1 MNTTNTKHSGLFLFP
16 LFVAVFLLTSVFSE
30 SVKAVPCGV
39 TIATLTPCV
48 CIGNTNPVH
57 LIANP
62 TGGSNPA
69 TYVYLWSTGAST
81 KEIDVFPAITT
92 TYSVTVTGGG
102 CSATPVVQAS
112 ITINAYNT
120 PSASFTISPPPLP
133 KKCAST
139 EFTFIPPAVPP
150 GEPTPVYS
158 WTFVD
163 QSVPPM
169 PIAPSAQASPKR
181 TFYKIGYGEFQVKVH
196 LTVTRCGCQDDFEQ
210 LITVKQLPD
219 VKLFATPAN
228 WTQCSMSSNFT
239 LVVHP
244 SVDDPLKNQDY
255 KIDWESPNPLP
266 TTGTKLFPFP
276 VAGESNTYSGYNKWT
291 VRYTVTSATNG
302 CINDTVYSAF
312 NGGNPYPALNCPGTV
327 ASTCDLP
334 YPLDI
339 PWNPAHMNNT
349 PGTIYVFDYF
359 DNDPGTVTTET
370 RNYPLAGTGLQITY
384 GVSSCG
390 YTPTAPSPFAGTQN
404 SFAIRCTVT
413 NQCVTTGA
421 FPPQIHDCFTGK
433 YGNKPDPDFT
443 IKDAAGNQ
451 ITSGCTN
458 APITLTSTTTSLNS
472 GGSVGDCSS
481 AMTLNWVITPA
492 TYTIVSGL
500 PTDPVFVV
508 KFDPANT
515 YTITLEASNTCPSS
529 PASIIK
535 SLCITD
541 ESPVALFDINVNPAN
556 PNSCSEVTLETVNS
570 SSAADPCGL
579 VHYTWST
586 TYNGG
591 TCSGSPGTPVY
602 VTGNSTSFEPVIKL
616 VDPGTYILKLV
627 VNNSCG
633 SAEYTK
639 TIVVKGPPKVTI
651 STSSTP
657 AAPPYCAGNTYTF
670 NMNVESCF
678 GTLIPGSENWYLDPP
693 SPVPPYGIPPV
704 TGLSFTPLLSAGP
717 HTIIA
722 EVENECGIGS
732 KTINI
737 TLSVSPTMTLSIA
750 PATSISVCSQD
761 NICLIYPG
769 LFVSSTATTFKWT
782 SALIT
787 GSISGFTNN
796 SGTAGTCITDI
807 LTNSL
812 LTTGIVRYTI
822 TPATLGCDG
831 PPVVLDVFVKP
842 KPSLT
847 VTNPAGPPF
856 VESICNGDNTFI
868 KLSTDIP
875 STISWVAPALTNV
888 NPVSAGGGASPVT
901 VTNTLTLANASNP
914 GSAVY
919 TFTVMSAG
927 GCPGPGATVTEN
939 VNTIPVLTTLPLN
952 KTICST
958 DYTGIS
964 LTPVTNNYSWTATL
978 LSGSV
983 TGFSGNSGTFINQQL
998 TNVSSTT
1005 AGVVRY
1011 VITPQALPC
1020 SGSSYNFDVTVN
1032 PRPVPTITPCNATV
1046 FFGDVITYHT
1056 ETGKSNYSWVVNGGS
1071 ITGGGGTADD
1081 FVTVKWT
1088 SGTTGSVCVNY
1099 QLVTGSL
1106 GCAALAPVCCNVVVN
1121 PCPLT
1126 QTVTLQSAVN
1136 GSLQNYFCE
1145 GDPGIDVCVGN
1156 SEPGIYY
1163 EIIYSGTGTSVRNY
1177 TGGIGGGP
1185 FCFAPPLNITG
1196 TYYVQATNIASG
1208 CVVVFSPP
1216 FSILKVTP
1224 PGIPAVTPT
1233 GPECEN
1239 PDGTPPGVVLGLS
1252 GWQTGIDYEWRLGL
1266 GPWTLSGGPPI
1277 LTTALSPG
1285 QYFARAVDPITG
1297 CISNAA
1303 NSVWVMPKP
1312 IKYALFP
1319 FGVLCG
1325 CRDIT
1330 LTNSQAGFKY
1340 KLINQSTGVTT
1351 LWIST
1356 GGSHVFQNICDTG
1369 TYVIEAQDTITPPF
1383 CTQQMDWSLT
1393 LIENPHSYSL
1403 LPSGPNCQGVELKLA
1418 NSDPGVVYELRYMV
1432 TGDAVKYMHSLLG
1445 GELNF
1450 GILGS
1455 SYSEGTYKIFAKQGT
1470 SVNTDSCVTE
1480 MFGQID
1486 LCRNPTPKII
1496 SPSGATCS
1504 LTTSTITLFNPDPTV
1519 TYHLIKDGNT
1529 GSPLISLTVGT
1540 PTLVFNSVNCVPPL
1554 PVFPAGTYTIRAV
1567 HTCPSISCEL
1577 EFGIVNIEP
1586 GPSVDAGIPD
1596 PLTECAGAA
1605 TVIPLLGTAAD
1616 YDPLSVTWKVLI
1628 GPGTVSPTNTL
1639 GTQYTPGSAP
1649 GTRILRLE
1657 VSGVNSCVGIKQ
1669 HDDRTIIINTLGQ
1682 VNDPTDQVVCNGA
1695 STAPV
1700 SFTTIN
1706 TGGTN
1711 IYTWTNSTTNIGLAA
1726 TGTGNIPS
1734 FQAINTGSAPVTAT
1748 IIVTP
1753 HFTTGGVTCD
1763 GPPETFTITV
1773 NPSAEVDQP
1782 VSQVVCQGT
1791 AVAAT
1796 NFTTTT
1802 TGGTATYTWTN
1813 STTSIGL
1820 APSGTG
1826 DIAAFTAI
1834 NAGTSPVT
1842 ATIVVT
1848 PHFENGTVTCD
1859 GPSKSFT
1866 VTVNPAA
1873 AVDQPASQVICN
1885 GSTTAAVS
1893 FTTTN
1898 TGGTVTYSWTNSTTT
1913 IGLAASGTGN
1923 IGTFTAINTGTSP
1936 VTATIIVTPHFENGS
1951 VTCDG
1956 SSKSFTVTVN
1966 PTGEV
1971 DQPQSQVLCNGSTTT
1986 PVNFTTTTTGGTA
1999 TYTWTNSNTSIGLA
2013 ANGTG
2018 NIAAFTAL
2026 NTGTVPVTATITVT
2040 PHFENGLVVCD
2051 GPAKIFTVTVNPAAE
2066 AGQPVS
2072 QVVCHGGTTSAVTFT
2087 TTNTGGTVTF
2097 TWTNSNTNIGLASSG
2112 TGNIASFTADNTG
2125 TSPVTA
2131 TITVTPHFA
2140 NGAVSCDGPVKTFTI
2155 TVNPTAQV
2163 NQPGS
2168 QVICNGSATAAVNF
2182 TSATSGG
2189 TSTYTWSNST
2199 PAIGLPASGTG
2210 DIAAFTALNAGS
2222 APVTATIIVTPHF
2235 EHGSVMCDGPAKTFT
2250 VTVNPTGEVDQPVSQ
2265 VVCQGTAVAATN
2277 FTTTT
2282 TGGTATYTWTNS
2294 TTSIGLAPSGTGDIA
2309 AFTAINAGT
2318 SPVTA
2323 TIVVTPHFENGTV
2336 TCDGPSKSFTVTVNP
2351 AAAVDQP
2358 ASQVICNGSTTA
2370 AVSFTTTNTG
2380 GTVTYSWT
2388 NSTTT
2393 IGLAASGTGN
2403 IGTFTAINTGTSPV
2417 TATIIVTPHF
2427 ENGSVT
2433 CDGSSKSF
2441 TVTVNPTGE
2450 VDQPQSQVLCN
2461 GSTTTPVNFTTT
2473 TTGGTATYTWT
2484 NSNTSIGLAANGTG
2498 NIAAFTALN
2507 TGTVPVTATITVT
2520 PHFENGLVVCD
2531 GPAKIFTVTVNPAA
2545 EVDQP
2550 VSQVLCNGDMTTVIN
2565 FTTPNTGGTITFT
2578 WTNDTPGIGLA
2589 ASGVGNIVP
2598 FAVVNTGTSPV
2609 TATITVTP
2617 HFESGLVICDGQ
2629 PKSFT
2634 FTVNPTAQVD
2644 QPASQVVCNAGITS
2658 SIFFTTINTGG
2669 TVTYSWTNSVTTIGL
2684 AANGTGDIASFTAVN
2699 SGTIPVAATIVVT
2712 PHFESGSVVCD
2723 GPSKSFTITVNPT
2736 AEVDQPFSQ
2745 VICNGS
2751 ITAATI
2757 FTTANAG
2764 GTTTYTWTNDTP
2776 GIGLVSS
2783 GSGDIQAFTAINTG
2797 SVPVTATIIVTPH
2810 FENAL
2815 LTCDGQPKSFT
2826 ITVNPTAEVDQPSSQ
2841 IVCQG
2846 APTSLVVFTTLTTGG
2861 TTTYT
2866 WVNDTPG
2873 IGFPATGMGDI
2884 APFFANNAGSGPVVA
2899 TITVTPHFQHGPIIC
2914 DGPAKSFTITVNPS
2928 AAVIQPVNQSVCS
2941 GSLTSAVNFTSSN
2954 TGGITTYTWT
2964 NSTTGIGLAG
2974 NGVGNIAA
2982 FIVVNTGILPVT
2994 ATIVVTPHFEN
3005 GSVICDGPS
3014 KSFTITANPTPL
3026 VPDQV
3031 STICSGSQFLIS
3043 PVNDPPLTVLP
3054 AGTTYSWS
3062 APAVSSPL
3070 LIGGAAGTG
3079 MSGINGTL
3087 TNYSTSTQTA
3097 IYTVTPTSG
3106 TSGNCVGNSFTVTV
3120 EVVVAPTP
3128 TITSS
3133 AQAVTPCVNSSGNI
3147 YTTQPGMTN
3156 YLWSGIFP
3164 PNTYVTGPDPNSIT
3178 VTWITPG
3185 IKSLTVSY
3193 SSPLC
3198 SQVMPP
3204 VPYQVFVEPQ
3214 PVPSIST
3221 VPQGINE
3228 CCIGDPAITFVTE
3241 DDMDTYVWT
3250 VNGGT
3255 KVAENGH
3262 TLSVVWNTVT
3272 SPSNITNVTVSYMNQ
3287 FGCTAAAPTVYPFTV
3302 HALPPTPT
3310 INGDTAVCA
3319 GDVRTYSTEV
3329 GMADYQWSVFPVNNV
3344 TGLGT
3349 PVITVT
3355 WTEVGANLVTVYY
3368 KNSNGCY
3375 PASPRDTII
3384 NVYPLPVPEVEFGE
3398 QLVCDST
3405 IYSYST
3411 TPGKL
3416 FYEWSFD
3423 PGDASHIESGATT
3436 SSPTVHWI
3444 RGGVAVHHLFVNYS
3458 DAHGCRGIEPTP
3470 AYEVTVKELPVPS
3483 ITSTFS
3489 DVCQYSD
3496 NNVYTTESGPLLGN
3510 YQWSVLP
3517 DGSITSGAGTPE
3529 ITVTW
3534 NSTGA
3539 KTVSVTY
3546 TQDNCPA
3553 TLLGL
3558 FSVAVNPL
3566 PNPSISGPD
3575 SVCQDKTETYVTQ
3588 NNMSEYH
3595 WEVLGGTLQ
3604 SADGLSFINVKWT
3617 DPGPRTISVNYKD
3630 AHGCKALFPTDSTV
3644 HVIGKP
3650 TLAISGPQNN
3660 ICVGETGVY
3669 STLPGQ
3675 ASYFWTIPSGSG
3687 TILSNGNYTVTV
3699 TWTTPGSQYLIL
3711 KVTNDFGCDSVSNQY
3726 PVTVN
3731 PRPAISVNL
3740 GAPLTSCS
3748 DSLNNVYSTA
3758 TGMSEYRWRISG
3770 GTFTSPPAITSNQVT
3785 VNWGATGP
3793 YWISVN
3799 YVNQY
3804 GCWAIADTLFEVSV
3818 SPRPKASFDYSI
3830 FSACDSS
3837 IILTNNS
3844 TPLNGSNTYMWN
3856 YGDGPAVMNQLPTF
3870 THDYRSTNLHQPSYL
3885 VSLKVLNTNGCP
3897 DTASRMVRMQP
3908 CIQAGYMYNALLA
3921 CSRYKVVFTD
3931 TSATPAQMV
3940 MHWKWEWDDGTPDT
3954 EYNNFKPAVTHIF
3967 QVAGTYHVRLTVG
3980 PVVPGI
3986 PASTVEQV
3994 IVISPTP
4001 LPSFTSTSVCKD
4013 QAAYFTD
4020 KTNYFGLD
4028 TTSVRIWYF
4037 NGNSVAPGDTSQ
4049 VHNPSH
4055 IYTKIQYDSVKLF
4068 VSNAFGCMDSITRK
4082 IKVHGLPVASFTN
4095 AAACSGNTTLFTD
4108 KSVFAEAV
4116 LSAWRWGFDDPAS
4129 SSDSA
4134 FVNNPG
4140 HRFDAAGDYQV
4151 WMRVTDLL
4159 GCYSTKDSTIHV
4171 NETPVSSFTI
4181 TDNFNGTKGQV
4192 QMNNTTIGSNVSY
4205 AWSFENGLPTTS
4217 YEADPVTLFKDD
4229 GKHTIRL
4236 ISTNTFDCAD
4246 TTYYDYEFF
4255 FAGLYVPNAFSPTN
4269 TSASYAGIRYFLPVG
4284 MNLDEYQVQVF
4295 DSWGHLLW
4303 ESTRLKNE
4311 NGILGMP
4318 AEGWDGT
4325 YEGQLMPQGN
4335 YIWKISAKFLDGSQW
4350 EGSDIGVGK
4359 SRGTWGT
4366 VVLIR

>member
-1873 AVDQPASQVICN
+1873 AVDQPS
-1885 GSTTAAVS
+1885 
-1893 FTTTN
+1893 
-1898 TGGTVTYSWTNSTTT
+1898 
-1913 IGLAASGTGN
+1913 
-1923 IGTFTAINTGTSP
+1923 
-1936 VTATIIVTPHFENGS
+1936 
-1951 VTCDG
+1951 
-1956 SSKSFTVTVN
+1956 
-1966 PTGEV
+1966 
-1971 DQPQSQVLCNGSTTT
+1971 
-1986 PVNFTTTTTGGTA
+1986 
-1999 TYTWTNSNTSIGLA
+1999 
-2013 ANGTG
+2013 
-2018 NIAAFTAL
+2018 
-2026 NTGTVPVTATITVT
+2026 
-2040 PHFENGLVVCD
+2040 
-2051 GPAKIFTVTVNPAAE
+2051 
-2066 AGQPVS
+2066 
-2072 QVVCHGGTTSAVTFT
+2072 
-2087 TTNTGGTVTF
+2087 
-2097 TWTNSNTNIGLASSG
+2097 
-2112 TGNIASFTADNTG
+2112 
-2125 TSPVTA
+2125 
-2131 TITVTPHFA
+2131 
-2140 NGAVSCDGPVKTFTI
+2140 
-2155 TVNPTAQV
+2155 
-2163 NQPGS
+2163 
-2168 QVICNGSATAAVNF
+2168 
-2182 TSATSGG
+2182 
-2189 TSTYTWSNST
+2189 
-2199 PAIGLPASGTG
+2199 
-2210 DIAAFTALNAGS
+2210 
-2222 APVTATIIVTPHF
+2222 
-2235 EHGSVMCDGPAKTFT
+2235 
-2250 VTVNPTGEVDQPVSQ
+2250 
-2265 VVCQGTAVAATN
+2265 
-2277 FTTTT
+2277 
-2282 TGGTATYTWTNS
+2282 
-2294 TTSIGLAPSGTGDIA
+2294 
-2309 AFTAINAGT
+2309 
-2318 SPVTA
+2318 
-2323 TIVVTPHFENGTV
+2323 
-2336 TCDGPSKSFTVTVNP
+2336 
-2351 AAAVDQP
+2351 
-2358 ASQVICNGSTTA
+2358 SQVICNGSTTA

>member
-1 MNTTNTKHSGLFLFP
+1 
-16 LFVAVFLLTSVFSE
+16 
-30 SVKAVPCGV
+30 
-39 TIATLTPCV
+39 
-48 CIGNTNPVH
+48 
-57 LIANP
+57 
-62 TGGSNPA
+62 
-69 TYVYLWSTGAST
+69 
-81 KEIDVFPAITT
+81 
-92 TYSVTVTGGG
+92 
-102 CSATPVVQAS
+102 
-112 ITINAYNT
+112 
-120 PSASFTISPPPLP
+120 
-133 KKCAST
+133 
-139 EFTFIPPAVPP
+139 
-150 GEPTPVYS
+150 
-158 WTFVD
+158 
-163 QSVPPM
+163 M

-1873 AVDQPASQVICN
+1873 AVDQPS
-1885 GSTTAAVS
+1885 
-1893 FTTTN
+1893 
-1898 TGGTVTYSWTNSTTT
+1898 
-1913 IGLAASGTGN
+1913 
-1923 IGTFTAINTGTSP
+1923 
-1936 VTATIIVTPHFENGS
+1936 
-1951 VTCDG
+1951 
-1956 SSKSFTVTVN
+1956 
-1966 PTGEV
+1966 
-1971 DQPQSQVLCNGSTTT
+1971 
-1986 PVNFTTTTTGGTA
+1986 
-1999 TYTWTNSNTSIGLA
+1999 
-2013 ANGTG
+2013 
-2018 NIAAFTAL
+2018 
-2026 NTGTVPVTATITVT
+2026 
-2040 PHFENGLVVCD
+2040 
-2051 GPAKIFTVTVNPAAE
+2051 
-2066 AGQPVS
+2066 
-2072 QVVCHGGTTSAVTFT
+2072 
-2087 TTNTGGTVTF
+2087 
-2097 TWTNSNTNIGLASSG
+2097 
-2112 TGNIASFTADNTG
+2112 
-2125 TSPVTA
+2125 
-2131 TITVTPHFA
+2131 
-2140 NGAVSCDGPVKTFTI
+2140 
-2155 TVNPTAQV
+2155 
-2163 NQPGS
+2163 
-2168 QVICNGSATAAVNF
+2168 
-2182 TSATSGG
+2182 
-2189 TSTYTWSNST
+2189 
-2199 PAIGLPASGTG
+2199 
-2210 DIAAFTALNAGS
+2210 
-2222 APVTATIIVTPHF
+2222 
-2235 EHGSVMCDGPAKTFT
+2235 
-2250 VTVNPTGEVDQPVSQ
+2250 
-2265 VVCQGTAVAATN
+2265 
-2277 FTTTT
+2277 
-2282 TGGTATYTWTNS
+2282 
-2294 TTSIGLAPSGTGDIA
+2294 
-2309 AFTAINAGT
+2309 
-2318 SPVTA
+2318 
-2323 TIVVTPHFENGTV
+2323 
-2336 TCDGPSKSFTVTVNP
+2336 
-2351 AAAVDQP
+2351 
-2358 ASQVICNGSTTA
+2358 SQVICNGSTTA